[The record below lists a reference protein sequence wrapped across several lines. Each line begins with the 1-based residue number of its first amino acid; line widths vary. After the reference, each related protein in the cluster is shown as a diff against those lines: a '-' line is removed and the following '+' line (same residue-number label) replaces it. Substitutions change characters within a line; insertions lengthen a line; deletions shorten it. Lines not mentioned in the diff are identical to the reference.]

1 VPHPTLFFFKKRISN
16 LISNSI
22 DSATNQRHNRTV
34 GKTRLTVV
42 PHLRKVAMGK
52 FATSPFNA
60 LLQDASLAHADIGP
74 RQVTGANPV
83 LSNDIVHELRQPL
96 GVIDSLAYYLELI
109 ATDDKSSGHLQ
120 RIRAMVAKTN
130 SILERAVEHE
140 ERSFEPEFVG
150 S

>member
-1 VPHPTLFFFKKRISN
+1 
-16 LISNSI
+16 
-22 DSATNQRHNRTV
+22 
-34 GKTRLTVV
+34 
-42 PHLRKVAMGK
+42 MGK

-60 LLQDASLAHADIGP
+60 LLQDAALAHTDISP
-74 RQVTGANPV
+74 RQVTGASPV

-140 ERSFEPEFVG
+140 DRSFEPELVG